1 MSPRL
6 SLVLLAVATS
16 VAACHK
22 SSSDQRDQR
31 EQSAQET
38 GGKTPGAK
46 EAKEQ
51 ERYRALLT
59 KEIDWA
65 DRRIT
70 ALASDLT
77 ILQGA
82 ARADKERDVDMA
94 KAWRQRLQEDLDA
107 IDRPP
112 PGAGWP
118 TVKARIERDLNE
130 DRPPSMPR
138 FFEKP
143 YGI

>member
-6 SLVLLAVATS
+6 SLAILAVATS
-16 VAACHK
+16 LAVCHK
-22 SSSDQRDQR
+22 PSAEQSDQR
-31 EQSAQET
+31 AQET
-38 GGKTPGAK
+38 SAKSAAK
-46 EAKEQ
+46 EVKEQ

-59 KEIDWA
+59 KEVDWA
-65 DRRIT
+65 DRRIR

-77 ILQGA
+77 LLQGK
-82 ARADKERDVDMA
+82 ARTEKEQDIEMGR
-94 KAWRQRLQEDLDA
+94 AWRQRLQEDLDA

-112 PGAGWP
+112 PGVDWP
-118 TVKARIERDLNE
+118 ALKARIERDLNQ